1 MACAA
6 FACGA
11 ETVKSSFSDVVLGSE
26 AWDSSGRPLNPAQAA
41 QPPEPQSYMAQY
53 YVGRTH
59 LGLEQYQLA
68 AEAADRALALAP
80 PEAKADVTKL
90 VETIKARQLA
100 VRAAQEA
107 AQALTDG
114 MLGKAARLY
123 EEAWNANQENL
134 ELGLK
139 VAELYVHKLAQPLDA
154 GRVLRQVRRIA
165 TGDLAVRAD
174 AMIKELAFPL
184 RLAAK
189 AALAKARA
197 AKELTEQ
204 QRFIQQAYE
213 ADPDFVEIYQF
224 WVKIAAQGDD
234 ESEMKRVITELARR
248 NQSSPEYLAKLPD
261 LARWLAMPSFREFL
275 VDIIGAAHVE
285 RLAATDAV
293 DPKNAEDQP
302 REIEDLAMRLMPIAP
317 GRFTM
322 GSNAGDED
330 EKPVHAVVIS
340 RNFWL
345 GQTEVTQAQWAA
357 VMASNPSYFKGENLP
372 VEQVGLE
379 ECLEFCRKLTE
390 RERSAGRLS
399 PEYAYRLPVEAEWEY
414 ACRAG
419 TTSEFA
425 GNLNA
430 MVWQKDNSGGT
441 THPVGQ
447 KQPNAWGLYDMH
459 GNVWE
464 WCGDLKRT
472 YTSAVVIDPVG
483 EEAGPYHAYRGGSWF
498 YGAALCR
505 SALRTNG
512 AAGVR
517 GYILGFRVA
526 LSVVP

>member
-1 MACAA
+1 
-6 FACGA
+6 
-11 ETVKSSFSDVVLGSE
+11 
-26 AWDSSGRPLNPAQAA
+26 
-41 QPPEPQSYMAQY
+41 
-53 YVGRTH
+53 
-59 LGLEQYQLA
+59 
-68 AEAADRALALAP
+68 
-80 PEAKADVTKL
+80 
-90 VETIKARQLA
+90 
-100 VRAAQEA
+100 
-107 AQALTDG
+107 
-114 MLGKAARLY
+114 
-123 EEAWNANQENL
+123 
-134 ELGLK
+134 
-139 VAELYVHKLAQPLDA
+139 
-154 GRVLRQVRRIA
+154 
-165 TGDLAVRAD
+165 
-174 AMIKELAFPL
+174 
-184 RLAAK
+184 
-189 AALAKARA
+189 
-197 AKELTEQ
+197 
-204 QRFIQQAYE
+204 
-213 ADPDFVEIYQF
+213 
-224 WVKIAAQGDD
+224 
-234 ESEMKRVITELARR
+234 
-248 NQSSPEYLAKLPD
+248 
-261 LARWLAMPSFREFL
+261 
-275 VDIIGAAHVE
+275 
-285 RLAATDAV
+285 
-293 DPKNAEDQP
+293 
-302 REIEDLAMRLMPIAP
+302 MRLMPIAP

-357 VMASNPSYFKGENLP
+357 VMGNNPSYFKGENLP

-390 RERSAGRLS
+390 RERAAGRLS
-399 PEYAYRLPVEAEWEY
+399 PEYAYRLPTEAEWEY

-430 MVWQKDNSGGT
+430 MAWQKDNSGGT

-464 WCGDLKRT
+464 WCGDFKRT
-472 YTSAVVIDPVG
+472 YTSAEVIDPVG